1 MKSID
6 QRLNERDVITIIKL
20 IHHHGDKWKF
30 IGAELGFLPSELR
43 QIEAAPLLMLNAPL
57 SYLQEL
63 LSLWIEWPTEDHP
76 HLPTLKALI
85 TALQSSLVGLGRL
98 ADELEDK
105 MIKNANHELKGK
117 NISLLS
123 SVC

>member
-85 TALQSSLVGLGRL
+85 TALRSSLVGLGRL